1 MGDSRSEN
9 RKEVRTLA
17 ADELISA
24 SLRPEGSEEE
34 ILGFIVDTSTNGFQ
48 ISVPKE
54 IALHTTVHLTIN
66 RQTESGSGEAENFI
80 ARVRWCKRDII
91 FTGFEVGLEILNFAL
106 VE

>member
-9 RKEVRTLA
+9 RKKVRTLA
-17 ADELISA
+17 TDELISA
-24 SLRPEGSEEE
+24 SLRPEGTEEE

-54 IALHTTVHLTIN
+54 IALHTTVHLTIT
-66 RQTESGSGEAENFI
+66 RQTESGSGLSENFI

-91 FTGFEVGLEILNFAL
+91 FTGFEIGVEILNFAV